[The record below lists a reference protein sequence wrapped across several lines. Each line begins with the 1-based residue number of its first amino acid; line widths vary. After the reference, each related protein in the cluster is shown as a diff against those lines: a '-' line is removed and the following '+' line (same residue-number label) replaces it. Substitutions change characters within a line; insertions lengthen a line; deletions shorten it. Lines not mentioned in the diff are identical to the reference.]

1 MIQVVKKEGYT
12 IFAQVNPIT
21 KKLFNFSIKGD
32 GVNPK
37 TNYAYIIEAE
47 NFINFLIKKKENE
60 RINNTMK
67 KLQKKRIQH

>member
-37 TNYAYIIEAE
+37 TNYPYIIEAE
-47 NFINFLIKKKENE
+47 NFINFLVKKKENE

-67 KLQKKRIQH
+67 KLRKRKV